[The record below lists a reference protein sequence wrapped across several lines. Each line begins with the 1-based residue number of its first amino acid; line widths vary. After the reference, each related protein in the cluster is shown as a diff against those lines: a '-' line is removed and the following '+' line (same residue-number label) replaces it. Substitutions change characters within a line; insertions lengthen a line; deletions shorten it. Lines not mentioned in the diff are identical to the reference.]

1 MPASL
6 MNPVTFEPERRV
18 CDEEKRPTPS
28 QRTQFMNENIERALH
43 APAAAVI
50 ARIALTFPFWS
61 SGASKLMHF
70 EAGVAEMARAVLEPA
85 VMFNLAA
92 IVVQLMG
99 SLLIIVGYRVWLGSG
114 ALGVFTGLTVLLVHR
129 F

>member
-1 MPASL
+1 
-6 MNPVTFEPERRV
+6 V
-18 CDEEKRPTPS
+18 
-28 QRTQFMNENIERALH
+28 IEDSVRALH

-85 VMFNLAA
+85 VMLNLAA

-129 F
+129 FRPISEKPFRA